1 MFRKKIRRS
10 IAFLCAVILISGQ
23 LAVAAYACPQQM
35 APLVAPNAAEDTNMS
50 PDCARE
56 MESKPT
62 PLCKAHCDQSAQ
74 SNQVPAIDLLP
85 FAGLGFWIVSHL
97 DAGDRSSSRSL
108 HDSPMWLVDA
118 SPPLRIQY
126 QVFRI

>member
-1 MFRKKIRRS
+1 MFRKKIRRTL
-10 IAFLCAVILISGQ
+10 AFLCAVILISGQ
-23 LAVAAYACPQQM
+23 FAVAAYACPQEM
-35 APLVAPNAAEDTNMS
+35 APFAALSAAEEANMS

-56 MESKPT
+56 MKSKPS

-74 SNQVPAIDLLP
+74 SSQVPAIDLLP
-85 FAGLGFWIVSHL
+85 FAGFELWALSHL
-97 DAGDRSSSRSL
+97 DTVDQPSSLVLR
-108 HDSPMWLVDA
+108 DSPEWLVDA